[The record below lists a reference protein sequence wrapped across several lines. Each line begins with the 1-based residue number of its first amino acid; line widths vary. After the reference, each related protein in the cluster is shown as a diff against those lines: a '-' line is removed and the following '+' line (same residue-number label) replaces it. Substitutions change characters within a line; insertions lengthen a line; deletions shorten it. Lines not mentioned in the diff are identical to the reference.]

1 MIKMIVFSIILL
13 YIPLTA
19 CTQYEKEDSL
29 PKENSLGIVQDST
42 SFSSF
47 KNPSYEKYDNQWVE
61 LTEGVSYIEKTAPDS
76 SITNDSKISIL
87 KIDPKIADFE
97 FRSAS
102 QKDSLRMCVVDYA
115 NTFNYNIVIN
125 SGMYNLR
132 NSLKSEGLLINNPDY
147 TNNPKMRRYYNMMI
161 CANPKSDTLPAFDIV
176 DLTIHP
182 WDSIHNLY
190 NSFAQGL
197 RMIDGNGKP
206 MHWKNQVCS
215 QLIVAK
221 DTLGMI
227 YFIFNRSPYSQNYMI
242 DFMVNMGLRDAI
254 YMEGGPQASLF
265 VDIDNYR
272 IEKLG
277 SYVSR
282 TYPRDDNAEFSL
294 LPNVI
299 GVTIKKKKTDPIMIK
314 IEN

>member
-1 MIKMIVFSIILL
+1 ML
-13 YIPLTA
+13 YLPLTA
-19 CTQYEKEDSL
+19 CTQTEKEDSL
-29 PKENSLGIVQDST
+29 PKVNSLGILQDST
-42 SFSSF
+42 TLSSF
-47 KNPSYEKYDNQWVE
+47 KNPSYQKYDNQWVE
-61 LTEGVSYIEKTAPDS
+61 LTEGVSYIEQTAPDS

-87 KIDPKIADFE
+87 KIDPNIAEFE
-97 FRSAS
+97 FKSAT
-102 QKDSLRMCVVDYA
+102 QEEGLRRCVVDYA
-115 NTFNYNIVIN
+115 NTFDYNIVIN

-132 NSLKSEGLLINNPDY
+132 SSLKSEGLLINNSNY
-147 TNNPKMRRYYNMMI
+147 ANNPKLRRYYNMMI

-176 DLTIHP
+176 DLTMHP
-182 WDSIHNLY
+182 WNSIKNKY

-206 MHWKNQVCS
+206 MHWKKQVCS

-242 DFMVNMGLRDAI
+242 NFMVNMGLRNAI

-277 SYVSR
+277 SYVSG
-282 TYPRDDNAEFSL
+282 TYPKDNNAEFTP
-294 LPNVI
+294 LPNII
-299 GVTIKKKKTDPIMIK
+299 GVRIKENKTNLINSNTK
-314 IEN
+314 N